1 MSARDLAFRA
11 VRFAGIRLSK
21 SRMLDDETAVRI
33 LYRSATGKTL
43 DLGHPLTFNEKLQWL
58 KLNDRQPCYVRM
70 VDKIQAKEWAAAIIG
85 DEYIVPTLRIWK
97 DVKSIDLVGL
107 PETVVLKTN
116 HDSGTVIVA
125 NQEKDFRLDKVKQL

>member
-1 MSARDLAFRA
+1 M
-11 VRFAGIRLSK
+11 
-21 SRMLDDETAVRI
+21 
-33 LYRSATGKTL
+33 

-125 NQEKDFRLDKVKQL
+125 NQEKDFRLDKVKQLLKRKMKKNFFYESREWPYKDIRPLVFAEAILALLPRIQ